1 MLSTCLMY
9 LDVELNFSIFSSV
22 PVNKRLILLIRPGLI
37 WSISQ
42 FLLRLVYFHYFVV
55 FFFFF
60 FQKQL
65 DLFFSI
71 LSELL
76 QGTLKDLLKFWL
88 ETFLSIN
95 IQVFLPL
102 TYSVKMGH
110 VEKNFFHNYLLSWL
124 STNMLSMTCLGQY
137 LLFKIVI

>member
-1 MLSTCLMY
+1 MEYFAIFTQTC
-9 LDVELNFSIFSSV
+9 IFS
-22 PVNKRLILLIRPGLI
+22 LFCG
-37 WSISQ
+37 
-42 FLLRLVYFHYFVV
+42 V
-55 FFFFF
+55 FFFC

-124 STNMLSMTCLGQY
+124 STMLSMTCVWGNICY
-137 LLFKIVI
+137 LRLWYKK